1 MATRKYRISGRV
13 VERTRRSGVP
23 GVTVEAWDRDTRFHD
38 MLGSEVTDAEGAFS
52 IAFDDDYF
60 GDFAPDR
67 SPDVFFKVLRDGRVV
82 LTTFDKPMMNLAD
95 GDTQVTLEIA
105 EAQPPEPGKD
115 RIKTRQM
122 LKATRFFTQSD
133 FKGVMKEQREKG
145 SMLGSFLGALGG
157 KALANF
163 DFAPLR
169 PTGPQTSQVIG
180 QDAASASANLE
191 AQQVKV
197 TGVKTFDPKTDAD
210 SARALADFPLRV
222 KAGDR
227 VELYEENGIVRYY
240 AIVKP
245 VAATDVDAATVAR
258 LDREV
263 QDLKGEEITQLKA
276 QLAVV
281 QQSAANKDAE
291 IERLRADLAATQAEQ
306 RDLSTRFSADKLA
319 ALERQ
324 VKLLDDR
331 FTLVTPQPAPPAAPQ
346 PAPPAPTPRPP
357 VIRGAKPKRGGGR

>member
-1 MATRKYRISGRV
+1 MATRNYRLFGRV
-13 VERTRRSGVP
+13 VERTRRSGIP

-38 MLGSEVTDAEGAFS
+38 MLGSAVTDGDGAFS

-67 SPDVFFKVLRDGRVV
+67 SPDVFFKVLRDGKVL
-82 LTTFDKPMMNLAD
+82 LTTFDKPMMNLRD
-95 GDTQVTLEIA
+95 GDTQVTLEIV
-105 EAQPPEPGKD
+105 EAQQPEPGKD

-122 LKATRFFTQSD
+122 LKATRFFMQSD
-133 FKGVMKEQREKG
+133 FKGVMKEQRDKG
-145 SMLGSFLGALGG
+145 SMFGSILAAAGG
-157 KALANF
+157 KAFADF
-163 DFAPLR
+163 DFEPLR
-169 PTGPQTSQVIG
+169 QTGPQTSQVIG
-180 QDAASASANLE
+180 QDTASASANLD

-197 TGVKTFDPKTDAD
+197 TDVKAFNPKTDAD
-210 SARALADFPLRV
+210 AVRALADFPLRV
-222 KAGDR
+222 KAGDNVR
-227 VELYEENGIVRYY
+227 LYTENGVVRYY

-245 VAATDVDAATVAR
+245 VAPTEVDAATVAR

-263 QDLKGEEITQLKA
+263 QDLKGEEITRLKV
-276 QLAVV
+276 QLAAV
-281 QQSAANKDAE
+281 QQSAANKDVE
-291 IERLRADLAATQAEQ
+291 IERLRADLVATQAEQ

-331 FTLVTPQPAPPAAPQ
+331 FTAVAPQ
-346 PAPPAPTPRPP
+346 PAPTPPALTPRPP